1 MTDLSTLRTVSF
13 GHRVTRTK
21 KEVTMRKHFFT
32 SVTMLGLV
40 LTLAVAS
47 VHAQSRTKIEA
58 TIPFDFTAGDTN
70 LQAGKYSIK
79 FISHNALLLR
89 SADGKK
95 SAIVVA
101 PRAVSGDKDK
111 PERIVFHC
119 YGDRYFLAQ
128 VWMLRTDSGRELY
141 PSNTELRLAK
151 ALQIA
156 KKGKSERV
164 EISATAR

>member
-1 MTDLSTLRTVSF
+1 MKKQVS
-13 GHRVTRTK
+13 VCIA
-21 KEVTMRKHFFT
+21 
-32 SVTMLGLV
+32 MLGLF

-47 VHAQSRTKIEA
+47 VHAQSTTKIEA

-70 LQAGKYSIK
+70 LQAGEYSVK

-101 PRAVSGDKDK
+101 PRAVSGGKDK
-111 PERIVFHC
+111 PERMVFHR
-119 YGDRYFLAQ
+119 YGGRYFLAQ

>member
-1 MTDLSTLRTVSF
+1 
-13 GHRVTRTK
+13 
-21 KEVTMRKHFFT
+21 MRKQIFT
-32 SVTMLGLV
+32 SVAMFGLL

-47 VHAQSRTKIEA
+47 VQAQSRSKIEV
-58 TIPFDFTAGDTN
+58 TIPFNFTVGDTN
-70 LQAGKYSIK
+70 LQAGNYSVK

-89 SADGKK
+89 SSDGKQ

-111 PERIVFHC
+111 PERMVFHR

-128 VWMLRTDSGRELY
+128 IWMLRSDSGRELY
-141 PSNTELRLAK
+141 PSNAELRLAK
-151 ALQIA
+151 EVQIA
-156 KKGKSERV
+156 KNGKPQRV